1 MGGATG
7 VRRRGIGVLP
17 QVEEWLR
24 CRTSGAADWPVEKL
38 LAAKGATTVSVVL
51 PARDER
57 ATVGEIVATIRR
69 DLVEAVPLVD
79 EVLVID
85 SRSADDT
92 AAVAAAAGARVVA
105 QDDVLPALPPMSGK
119 GEALWKSMHV
129 ARGDLIVFVDADLR
143 DFSSTFVTGLLGP
156 LLTDPSVG
164 YVKACYDRP
173 YAAGERLVPGGGGRV
188 TELVARPL
196 INMHWP
202 LLAGVLQPLSGE
214 YAGRRTLLERLPFVT
229 GYGVELGLLV
239 DVLELA
245 GLDAI
250 AQVDLG
256 VRLHR
261 HQSAEALGGMA
272 SQIMQTAWS
281 RLERQG
287 HVVRL
292 EPTSTT
298 LTQFRRS
305 GDGHEARV
313 SDVAVG
319 ERPPV
324 IDVPDYSAV
333 QARVSSRG

>member
-1 MGGATG
+1 M
-7 VRRRGIGVLP
+7 LP

-24 CRTSGAADWPVEKL
+24 TRKSCAEDWPVDKL
-38 LAAKGATTVSVVL
+38 LAAKGDTTVSVVL

-57 ATVGEIVATIRR
+57 ETVGEIVAAIRR
-69 DLVEAVPLVD
+69 DLVDGVPLVD

-85 SRSADDT
+85 SRSVDDT
-92 AAVAAAAGARVVA
+92 AEVAAAAGARVVA
-105 QDDVLPALPPMSGK
+105 QDAVLPELPPMSGK
-119 GEALWKSMHV
+119 GEALWKSLHV
-129 ARGDLIVFVDADLR
+129 ARGDVIVFVDADLR
-143 DFSSTFVTGLLGP
+143 DFSSSFVTGLLGP
-156 LLTDPSVG
+156 LLTDPSVC

-173 YAAGERLVPGGGGRV
+173 YVADGKYVAGGGGRV

-202 LLAGVLQPLSGE
+202 QLAGVLQPLSGE
-214 YAGRRTLLERLPFVT
+214 YAGRRSVLERLPFVT

-256 VRLHR
+256 TRVHR
-261 HQSAEALGGMA
+261 HQSTEALGGMS

-287 HVVRL
+287 RVVRL
-292 EPTSTT
+292 EPLSTT
-298 LTQFRRS
+298 LTRFRRD
-305 GDGHEARV
+305 GDGHEART

-333 QARVSSRG
+333 

>member
-1 MGGATG
+1 MGEVAHREGTG
-7 VRRRGIGVLP
+7 LLP

-24 CRTSGAADWPVEKL
+24 ARMSCAEDWPVDKL
-38 LAAKGATTVSVVL
+38 LAAKGDTTVSVVL

-57 ATVGEIVATIRR
+57 ATVGEIVAAIRR
-69 DLVEAVPLVD
+69 DLVDGVPLVD

-92 AAVAAAAGARVVA
+92 AEVAAAAGARVVA
-105 QDDVLPALPPMSGK
+105 QDSVLPDLPPMSGK
-119 GEALWKSMHV
+119 GEALWKSLHV
-129 ARGDLIVFVDADLR
+129 ARGDVIVFVDADLR
-143 DFSSTFVTGLLGP
+143 NFSSSFVTGLLGP
-156 LLTDPSVG
+156 LLTDPSVS

-173 YAAGERLVPGGGGRV
+173 YVADGRYVAGGGGRV

-214 YAGRRTLLERLPFVT
+214 YAGRRSVLERLPFVT

-256 VRLHR
+256 TRVHR
-261 HQSAEALGGMA
+261 HQSAEALGGM
-272 SQIMQTAWS
+272 SGQIMQTAWS

-287 HVVRL
+287 RVVRL
-292 EPTSTT
+292 EPPSTT
-298 LTQFRRS
+298 LTQFRRD
-305 GDGHEARV
+305 GDGHEART

-319 ERPPV
+319 ERPPMV
-324 IDVPDYSAV
+324 DVSDYSSV
-333 QARVSSRG
+333 